1 MSTRLLETYEVKVV
15 LLTPARVGGGVE
27 GNLQQLLR
35 PQVRREPVLRQ
46 VVLSVGEKPNSYRF
60 ERTPLI
66 PATTLKGLL
75 RSLTEKLAATIYK
88 RYQSLELEN
97 LESTPLMLAAN
108 HHQPTP
114 QEEEKRREKRL
125 QQIPPLHAKPEQLT
139 ELQHGNNKIA
149 IHKTLAKL
157 FEELKPCVPEPPEA
171 SPKDWSYEAFAS
183 RYCPIC
189 MLYGST
195 HQAGA
200 VRPLDAIPPQTP
212 DIEVRT
218 HVAID
223 RGLGIRSEKKLYT
236 EELLQAGTTFKTRI
250 HILWPLPTPEE
261 QQNPTCNQLYQ
272 TTLQEAQRLWKTL
285 LEYLNQTH
293 IQIGSGKT
301 RGNGLAKITIRQIR

>member
-1 MSTRLLETYEVKVV
+1 MLCS
-15 LLTPARVGGGVE
+15 
-27 GNLQQLLR
+27 
-35 PQVRREPVLRQ
+35 QVCREPVLRHA
-46 VVLSVGEKPNSYRF
+46 VLSVGEKPDSYRF

-88 RYQSLELEN
+88 RYQSLEPEDI
-97 LESTPLMLAAN
+97 SSIPLMLAAN

-114 QEEEKRREKRL
+114 YEEEKRREKRL
-125 QQIPPLHAKPEQLT
+125 QQVSPLHAKPEQLV
-139 ELQHGNNKIA
+139 ELQHGNNRIA
-149 IHKTLAKL
+149 VHKALAKL
-157 FEELKPCVPEPPEA
+157 FEKLKPCIPEPPEA
-171 SPKDWSYEAFAS
+171 PPRDWSYEAFAS

-236 EELLQAGTTFKTRI
+236 EELLQPGTTFKTKI
-250 HILWPLPTPEE
+250 HILWPLPTPGEH
-261 QQNPTCNQLYQ
+261 QNPTCNQLYK
-272 TTLQEAQRLWKTL
+272 TTLQEAQKLWKTL
-285 LEYLNQTH
+285 LKYLQQTH